1 MWGKQMK
8 NVTLK
13 FLQTES
19 DDMRREA
26 DLLRSRMRL
35 VYERNASSRKD
46 ITSQSLESLQARI
59 ARFDELIAAL
69 QAKLL

>member
-1 MWGKQMK
+1 MK

-26 DLLRSRMRL
+26 DLLRNRMRL

-69 QAKLL
+69 QARLL

>member
-1 MWGKQMK
+1 MWGRQMK

-13 FLQTES
+13 FLQAES

-26 DLLRSRMRL
+26 DLLRNRMRL
-35 VYERNASSRKD
+35 VYERSASSRKD
-46 ITSQSLESLQARI
+46 LTSQSLESLQARI

-69 QAKLL
+69 QARLL

>member
-1 MWGKQMK
+1 MWGRQMK

-13 FLQTES
+13 FLQAES

-26 DLLRSRMRL
+26 DLLRNRMRL

-69 QAKLL
+69 QARLL